1 MKLGVIFGSS
11 SSEHE
16 VSIVSGYNV
25 VNNLDKKKYDV
36 TKIYL
41 DKNNNWFVC
50 EDLKV
55 EKFGMLPTRIK
66 PIMNVF
72 EFLKSFDC
80 IFPVMHG
87 KLGEDGSI
95 QGLLEV
101 LKVPFVGCNILASS
115 LCMDKIYTKAIL
127 KNGASVSEDLTII
140 KSGKD
145 LYYYNNLV
153 PIKKVNYKEINKLII
168 EKLDYPV
175 FVKPSRAGSSVGVSK
190 VKASKDLKI
199 ALEEALK
206 NDTKVLIEKCIVG
219 RELECA
225 VLCGKAL
232 SVGEVLSADEFYDY
246 DSKYQNASSKT
257 EVPANISKDIEKEI
271 KKVAEY
277 AFKALDCKG
286 LARVDFFLENETNK
300 LIINEINT
308 MPGFTDIS
316 MYPMLA
322 KASGVSYKKLLDILI
337 KDALKK

>member
-16 VSIVSGYNV
+16 VSIESGYNV
-25 VNNLDKKKYDV
+25 INNLDKKKYDV

-50 EDLKV
+50 EDLNI
-55 EKFGMLPTRIK
+55 ERFGNLPTKIK
-66 PIMNVF
+66 PIKNVF

-101 LKVPFVGCNILASS
+101 LNVPYVGCNILSSS

-127 KNGASVSEDLTII
+127 KNGANVSSDLTII
-140 KSGKD
+140 KDGKD
-145 LYYYNNLV
+145 IYYYDNLV
-153 PIKKVNYKEINKLII
+153 PIKKVSYKEINKLIV

-175 FVKPSRAGSSVGVSK
+175 FIKPSRAGSSVGVSK
-190 VKASKDLKI
+190 VKTSKELKPS
-199 ALEEALK
+199 LEEALK
-206 NDTKVLIEKCIVG
+206 HDNKVLIEKCIVG
-219 RELECA
+219 KELECA

-232 SVGEVLSADEFYDY
+232 SIGEVLSADEFYDY
-246 DSKYQNASSKT
+246 DAKYQNASSKT
-257 EVPANISKDIEKEI
+257 EVPANISKMHEKEI
-271 KKVAEY
+271 KGAAEY

-286 LARVDFFLENETNK
+286 LARVDFFLEDKTNK
-300 LIINEINT
+300 LFINEINT

-322 KASGVSYKKLLDILI
+322 KDAGISYKKLLDILI
-337 KDALKK
+337 KDAMKK

>member
-66 PIMNVF
+66 PIKNVF

-127 KNGASVSEDLTII
+127 KNGASVCEDLTII

-153 PIKKVNYKEINKLII
+153 PIKKVKYKEINKLII

-300 LIINEINT
+300 LIVNEINT